1 MISQTKYIILR
12 EVSEVPTS
20 RHGIPIAC
28 VNATSS
34 IKIEVNDLESR
45 RASSLMAKKGIL
57 AVAPAIPMKL
67 IAPIA
72 SDTSLHLVTDSV
84 TWGIQAIG
92 ADKSPYDGK
101 GIVIAVLD
109 TGIDMFHPA
118 FAGMKIER
126 KNFTNGSDDDE
137 DGHGTHCAGTI
148 FGREVEGIRIGIA
161 PGIERAMIGK
171 VLGANGGS
179 SDRIAEAILWA
190 VTNGAHVISMSLGFD
205 FPGYVKL
212 LEANGTP
219 TELAVSMGLEGYRLN
234 LLLFDRL
241 ASYIFAQSEILQPI
255 LIVAAAGNESMRN
268 TTPSFELA
276 VSPPAV
282 AEGVVSV
289 AAVAKTPE
297 GFEVAPFSNVG
308 ARVSGPGVN
317 VLSAKLGGGLTAL
330 SGTSMATPHVAG
342 VAALWAQKMLE
353 EGEFKGRLLADRVVG
368 MATKDGMK
376 PGSDYAD
383 IGAGLVR
390 APQN

>member
-1 MISQTKYIILR
+1 
-12 EVSEVPTS
+12 
-20 RHGIPIAC
+20 
-28 VNATSS
+28 
-34 IKIEVNDLESR
+34 
-45 RASSLMAKKGIL
+45 
-57 AVAPAIPMKL
+57 
-67 IAPIA
+67 
-72 SDTSLHLVTDSV
+72 
-84 TWGIQAIG
+84 
-92 ADKSPYDGK
+92 
-101 GIVIAVLD
+101 
-109 TGIDMFHPA
+109 
-118 FAGMKIER
+118 
-126 KNFTNGSDDDE
+126 
-137 DGHGTHCAGTI
+137 
-148 FGREVEGIRIGIA
+148 
-161 PGIERAMIGK
+161 
-171 VLGANGGS
+171 
-179 SDRIAEAILWA
+179 
-190 VTNGAHVISMSLGFD
+190 
-205 FPGYVKL
+205 
-212 LEANGTP
+212 
-219 TELAVSMGLEGYRLN
+219 
-234 LLLFDRL
+234 
-241 ASYIFAQSEILQPI
+241 
-255 LIVAAAGNESMRN
+255 MRN

>member
-1 MISQTKYIILR
+1 MISKTKYIILR
-12 EVSEVPTS
+12 EVSEGPTS
-20 RHGIPIAC
+20 RHGIPMAG

-34 IKIEVNDLESR
+34 IKIDVIDLESR
-45 RASSLMAKKGIL
+45 RAPSLVRKKGIL
-57 AVAPAIPMKL
+57 AAAPAIPMKL

-72 SDTSLHLVTDSV
+72 FDTSLHLVTDSV

-109 TGIDMFHPA
+109 TGIDRFHPA
-118 FAGMKIER
+118 FAGMQIER
-126 KNFTNGSDDDE
+126 KNFTNEGDDDE

-148 FGREVEGIRIGIA
+148 FGREVEGTRIGVA
-161 PGIERAMIGK
+161 PGVERALIGK

-179 SDRIAEAILWA
+179 SDRIAEAIMWA
-190 VTNGAHVISMSLGFD
+190 VTNGANVISMSLGFD
-205 FPGYVKL
+205 FPGYVKSL
-212 LEANGTP
+212 VANGTP
-219 TELAVSMGLEGYRLN
+219 TELAVSIGLEGYRLN

-241 ASYIFAQSEILQPI
+241 SLYISAQSEILQPAL
-255 LIVAAAGNESMRN
+255 LIAAAGNESRRN

-289 AAVAKTPE
+289 AAIAKTPD

-317 VLSAKLGGGLTAL
+317 VLSVKLGGGLTAL

-342 VAALWAQKMLE
+342 VAALWAQKMFE
-353 EGEFKGRLLADRVVG
+353 VGEFKRCLLADRIVG
-368 MATKDGMK
+368 TATTDGMK